1 MTSALDTVVFAV
13 GLVFRYWWVWLPIL
27 LVRTTYS
34 QWMDLQKKTYLANM
48 KWVLLEIIPP
58 PDVLRSPN
66 IAELFF
72 SSLHAAYGGGTN
84 WKSQAFGG
92 KIPDWFSFE
101 IASNGGDTHFYI
113 RTPESQRNLVE
124 SALFAQ
130 YPDAE
135 MRIAL
140 EDYINLLPEKF
151 NPEVYDVSGNDFL
164 MAQPPAYP
172 IKSWR
177 EFEEKGGKDD
187 NVRIDPLSPLFEMMG
202 GLRQGEHLWLQYVV
216 RPTGGEWVKD
226 GQKVI
231 DKLAGKAEK
240 KEEPP
245 LKFIFDFIDGLLGI
259 AKKPEE
265 KKPEKEFNLQN
276 ITPAQKIVLELVELK
291 LAKPAFKT
299 AIRVLYVARKD
310 AFVGTRTAGVSAMF
324 KQLFY
329 NNLNSFKPGANTR
342 DKGTWN
348 WMFPSDKGFNVDART
363 LGKKEG
369 MYDAYRKRAFS
380 APPPDPKSFN
390 IILNVEELATL
401 WHLPGL
407 NAKAPLLPRVQA
419 KKGQP
424 PVFLPTR

>member
-1 MTSALDTVVFAV
+1 
-13 GLVFRYWWVWLPIL
+13 
-27 LVRTTYS
+27 
-34 QWMDLQKKTYLANM
+34 MDLQKKTYLAGM
-48 KWVLLEIIPP
+48 KWVLLEVVPP
-58 PDVLRSPN
+58 PDVVRSPN

-72 SSLHAAYGGGTN
+72 TSLHASYGGGVN

-92 KIPDWFSFE
+92 KVPDWFSFE

-113 RTPESQRNLVE
+113 RTTEGQRNLVE
-124 SALFAQ
+124 AALFAQ
-130 YPDAE
+130 YPVAE
-135 MRIAL
+135 IRIIDD
-140 EDYINLLPEKF
+140 DYINLVPEKF
-151 NPEVYDVSGNDFL
+151 DPKEYDVAGNDFV

-216 RPTGGEWVKD
+216 RPTGGDWVKD

-231 DKLAGKAEK
+231 DKLLGKAEK
-240 KEEPP
+240 KEDPP
-245 LKFIFDFIDGLLGI
+245 LQFVFNFIDGLLGI

-265 KKPEKEFNLQN
+265 KKPEEKFNLGAL
-276 ITPAQKIVLELVELK
+276 TPAQKLVLEQVELK
-291 LAKPAFKT
+291 LTKPAFKS
-299 AIRVLYVARKD
+299 AIRVLYVARKA
-310 AFVGTRTAGVSAMF
+310 AFVGTRTAGVNAMF

-329 NNLNSFKPGANTR
+329 NNLNSFKSGAGTR
-342 DKGTWN
+342 DKGMFN
-348 WMFPSDKGFNVDART
+348 WMFPSDKGFGADAAT

-369 MYDAYRKRAFS
+369 MYDAYRKRLFS
-380 APPPDPKSFN
+380 APAPDKSYN